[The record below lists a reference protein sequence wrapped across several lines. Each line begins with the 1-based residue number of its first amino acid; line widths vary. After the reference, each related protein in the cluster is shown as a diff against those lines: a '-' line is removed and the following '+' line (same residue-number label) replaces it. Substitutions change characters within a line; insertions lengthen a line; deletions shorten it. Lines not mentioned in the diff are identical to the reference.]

1 MMLSP
6 LNHPKVGDINPHTHT
21 LTLSHIHTHS
31 LSHIHTGIHTHIH
44 AYIHSDVVD
53 VVFRVWSW
61 IEKGESDETMVA
73 VVYVYMLCCYYI
85 CCVIITMM
93 QIIVS
98 ECLDGGSDANHIAR
112 GC

>member
-1 MMLSP
+1 
-6 LNHPKVGDINPHTHT
+6 
-21 LTLSHIHTHS
+21 
-31 LSHIHTGIHTHIH
+31 
-44 AYIHSDVVD
+44 
-53 VVFRVWSW
+53 
-61 IEKGESDETMVA
+61 MVA